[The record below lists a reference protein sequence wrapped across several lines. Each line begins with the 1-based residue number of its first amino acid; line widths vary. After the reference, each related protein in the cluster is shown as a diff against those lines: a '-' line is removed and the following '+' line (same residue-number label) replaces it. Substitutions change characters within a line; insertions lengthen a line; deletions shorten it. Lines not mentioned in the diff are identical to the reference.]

1 MACSAKFDRH
11 RLQRNVFKLS
21 QMIPTLIKTP
31 MGRLFI
37 KRISIE
43 APMFGGMIPMV
54 LSRNA
59 LASVGI
65 GVINRYMKVLNNQKL
80 NIALGPKV
88 RLVLVM

>member
-1 MACSAKFDRH
+1 
-11 RLQRNVFKLS
+11 
-21 QMIPTLIKTP
+21 MIPTQNKIP

-37 KRISIE
+37 KRMGSE
-43 APMFGGMIPMV
+43 APMIEGMIPIV

-59 LASVGI
+59 QTSVGI

-88 RLVLVM
+88 PLVLVM

>member
-1 MACSAKFDRH
+1 MACSAKLDRH

-21 QMIPTLIKTP
+21 QMIPTQNKIP

-37 KRISIE
+37 KRMCIE
-43 APMFGGMIPMV
+43 APMIEGMIPIV

-59 LASVGI
+59 QTSVGI

-88 RLVLVM
+88 PLVLVM

>member
-1 MACSAKFDRH
+1 
-11 RLQRNVFKLS
+11 
-21 QMIPTLIKTP
+21 
-31 MGRLFI
+31 
-37 KRISIE
+37 
-43 APMFGGMIPMV
+43 MFGGMIPMV